1 MNSEFVDEPLLRTLA
16 ATLLAE
22 FSHVRLYHPAAQV
35 LMFLA
40 SEEPLDLELQAAR
53 SGQPFTADIMHYSRI
68 GMNSVEDLLAALA
81 MDREGVEAFAADAPI
96 STDDHNLMATQSR
109 SLADGLYLS
118 ELNEIFPAYD
128 PLVRRGSWIYTR
140 LMDDLNFGY
149 IAQRLVLMGQ
159 PGRAVA
165 AADVNPR
172 DSNRLLMYGVVNAA
186 SGETA
191 RAEFAFKSALAA
203 DPSNAQ
209 ARYLLTKGQLATLNT
224 DAASEEAIA
233 IASGLPAEAAAVVEG
248 WGYGAARDY
257 PALAGLELD
266 AVLGRSRITDAWYPE
281 VVRLRAEWRTNI
293 AIDRERYAFDAL
305 RLIERAIL
313 LVPSEDLYLLR
324 AVSAIVLNEGDV
336 VVESSRQIIAYIQQ
350 DLRQAD
356 DQSFPIRP
364 DNLAKMKQNLIS
376 IITHLEGELA
386 GGDRA
391 RADVVLSTAR
401 EALAQVEAYSDP
413 EN

>member
-1 MNSEFVDEPLLRTLA
+1 
-16 ATLLAE
+16 
-22 FSHVRLYHPAAQV
+22 
-35 LMFLA
+35 
-40 SEEPLDLELQAAR
+40 
-53 SGQPFTADIMHYSRI
+53 
-68 GMNSVEDLLAALA
+68 
-81 MDREGVEAFAADAPI
+81 
-96 STDDHNLMATQSR
+96 
-109 SLADGLYLS
+109 GLYLS

-149 IAQRLVLMGQ
+149 IAQRLTLMGQ
-159 PGRAVA
+159 SERAVA
-165 AADVNPR
+165 VADVNPR
-172 DSNRLLMYGVVNAA
+172 DSNRLLMYGVVNSS

-203 DPSNAQ
+203 DPLNAQ

-233 IASGLPAEAAAVVEG
+233 IAASLPAEAAAVVEG

-257 PALAGLELD
+257 PALAGLD
-266 AVLGRSRITDAWYPE
+266 AVLGRSRVTDAWYPE

-305 RLIERAIL
+305 RLIDRAIL
-313 LVPSEDLYLLR
+313 LGPSQELFLLR
-324 AVSAIVLNEGDV
+324 AVSAIVLNEDDV